1 MEKETSQIKRRIN
14 QEEKQ
19 VISRKSKRI
28 CIPIDEAVYKEIC
41 EDPKEFRKYIDLCR
55 VKHPELFPSQMNQ
68 GYKCIGYCETSK
80 KMPEVRIRRIK
91 IKGEKAPYQVVPSF
105 VMPYMTGYS
114 KDVEKA
120 MYLHFKYEVPFD
132 GLVYAFGKNVSY
144 WYRQCQQLG
153 RFSLVGTT
161 AKNAEDLPENIAA
174 DEKHTRWNGQTAYV
188 ATTVG
193 EGCFW
198 GTSICLGADEHS
210 FNDSYKVF
218 KEEAQL
224 VDESYEPKTVNTDG
238 FFSTVKVWKKLF
250 VTTTF
255 IRCFLHAYLKI
266 RNVAKHLDCF
276 DTIADYLW
284 DAYKQPT
291 CEGFINK
298 LTILQLWAELPTTSI
313 SERCLKTISR
323 ICSNAYD
330 YAIAYDHPQCLR
342 TSNMLDRL
350 MQKMD
355 RYLFMMRY
363 FHGHLDS
370 AEISIRAWA
379 LTHNFLPFCS
389 RSARYKSFSSPVHQL
404 TKSTY
409 HDNWLQ
415 NLLVSASLQP
425 ILVRTQNPLE

>member
-1 MEKETSQIKRRIN
+1 MEKETPQNKRRQN
-14 QEEKQ
+14 QKEKQ
-19 VISRKSKRI
+19 VKQRKSKRI
-28 CIPIDEAVYKEIC
+28 CIPIEEGLYKEII
-41 EDPKEFRKYIDLCR
+41 EDVKRFREYLELCLAR
-55 VKHPELFPSQMNQ
+55 YPELFPSEMRN
-68 GYKCIGYCETSK
+68 GYKCIGFCERSK
-80 KMPEVRIRRIK
+80 RLPEVRLRRIYLK
-91 IKGEKAPYQVVPSF
+91 SEGESYQIAPSF

-132 GLVYAFGKNVSY
+132 GLVYVFGKNESY

-161 AKNAEDLPENIAA
+161 TKGAKDLPENIAA
-174 DEKHTRWNGQTAYV
+174 DEKHTRWNGQNAYV

-198 GTSICLGADEHS
+198 GASICLGADELS

-218 KEEAQL
+218 KEEAQI
-224 VDESYEPKTVNTDG
+224 VQESYEPKTVNTDG

-250 VTTTF
+250 TTTVF

-276 DTIADYLW
+276 DKIADYVW

-291 CEGFINK
+291 YESFINK
-298 LTILQLWAELPTTSI
+298 MTFLQLWAELPTTLV
-313 SERCLKTISR
+313 SERCLNTISKV
-323 ICSNAYD
+323 CGNAHD
-330 YAIAYDHPQCLR
+330 YAIAYDHPHCLR

-370 AEISIRAWA
+370 AELSIRAWA
-379 LTHNFLPFCS
+379 LAHNFLPFCS
-389 RSARYKSFSSPVHQL
+389 RSDRYKSFSSPVHQL
-404 TKSTY
+404 TQTTY

-415 NLLVSASLQP
+415 NLLISASLQP
-425 ILVRTQNPLE
+425 ILIRTQNSLE